1 MIKKYKINKEILKRK
16 NENFQTQ
23 NDLKCSNFKIYK

>member
-1 MIKKYKINKEILKRK
+1 MIKKYKINKDLKRK
-16 NENFQTQ
+16 IENFQTQ